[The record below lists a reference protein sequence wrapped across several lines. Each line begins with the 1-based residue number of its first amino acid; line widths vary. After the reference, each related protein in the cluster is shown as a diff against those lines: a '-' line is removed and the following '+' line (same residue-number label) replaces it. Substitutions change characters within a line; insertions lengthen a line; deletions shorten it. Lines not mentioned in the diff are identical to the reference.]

1 MKLWPIFKYQK
12 DREGNLVWNVLSLF
26 PVKSEVIDRI
36 WDPLWSLVEYQ
47 KLSNGE
53 KRFSVLMRAYTQR
66 WTETEFHAS
75 IPFVLEL
82 SITPEKTSWKF
93 LYGLIGYERIETN
106 RNLQI
111 LWFIKI

>member
-1 MKLWPIFKYQK
+1 MNIK
-12 DREGNLVWNVLSLF
+12 
-26 PVKSEVIDRI
+26 
-36 WDPLWSLVEYQ
+36 

-53 KRFSVLMRAYTQR
+53 KRFSILMRTYTQR
-66 WTETEFHAS
+66 WTATEFHAG

-93 LYGLIGYERIETN
+93 LYGLIGYERIETK
-106 RNLQI
+106 RNLQL